1 MVWLLAGQLSASAAE
16 AWLASRS
23 LLGMVVGAMCASL
36 CAEKAG
42 ARWLPDDAPLG
53 AWARAVAPGLAAAAF
68 VFAAAAVA
76 AAAGGDGLS
85 LGSPSLTVALG
96 ALRAV
101 VRAVRSEALLTGG
114 VVVLAGALG
123 LGGRVAVGALVAAA
137 HAAEALGR
145 GPTAAG
151 LALALAAG
159 ALAASAHAR
168 GGLPGAVGAA
178 AALSWLLGLGLRG
191 AVLDTSGA
199 FVLQPLH
206 RAAGGVAW
214 VVVAAACLAAVALA
228 MVGRARHPS
237 GKDHSGPERQA

>member
-1 MVWLLAGQLSASAAE
+1 MVWLVVGHLGASAAE

-42 ARWLPDDAPLG
+42 ARWLPDDAPLA

-68 VFAAAAVA
+68 VFLVAAAAAAV
-76 AAAGGDGLS
+76 GGDGLS

-114 VVVLAGALG
+114 VVVLAGALA
-123 LGGRVAVGALVAAA
+123 LRGRVAVGALVTAA
-137 HAAEALGR
+137 HAAEAVGR

-151 LALALAAG
+151 LALALATG

-178 AALSWLLGLGLRG
+178 AGLSWLLGLGLRG

-214 VVVAAACLAAVALA
+214 AVAAAACLAAVALA
-228 MVGRARHPS
+228 VGGRTSHLGGHDATNAARRA
-237 GKDHSGPERQA
+237 